1 MVPVGGGGSWRW
13 AACSDE
19 RAVRGLR
26 GLVVVPVGGGGSWR
40 WAACSDERAAR
51 GLRGLVVVPVG
62 GGGAWPGFETT
73 RRAKLVARTASGR
86 AGLAPPGS
94 EVAKLPPGS
103 VVAKLP
109 PGSVVAKMPRGS
121 EVGRNSASGG
131 VEVEEGD

>member
-1 MVPVGGGGSWRW
+1 MSWLATAFRVCARRLCLW
-13 AACSDE
+13 
-19 RAVRGLR
+19 AVRGLR
-26 GLVVVPVGGGGSWR
+26 GLVGPLPVTRGR
-40 WAACSDERAAR
+40 REAC
-51 GLRGLVVVPVG
+51 
-62 GGGAWPGFETT
+62 GAWPGFETT

-94 EVAKLPPGS
+94 EVAEVPPGS

-109 PGSVVAKMPRGS
+109 PGSVVAKLPRGS

>member
-1 MVPVGGGGSWRW
+1 MATVFRVCARRLCL
-13 AACSDE
+13 A
-19 RAVRGLR
+19 
-26 GLVVVPVGGGGSWR
+26 VVPVGGARSAGPACGACGRREVCGVWLWCL
-40 WAACSDERAAR
+40 WAAAGPGAGLLAAMR
-51 GLRGLVVVPVG
+51 GRREAC
-62 GGGAWPGFETT
+62 GAWPGFETT

-103 VVAKLP
+103 VVAK
-109 PGSVVAKMPRGS
+109 MPRGS